1 MKYQK
6 YFTTA
11 ESEKKA
17 LMKKNEALADELEKS
32 QKQSILKRLQ
42 EAKLQSDYEQ
52 ARAVLDR
59 IPPEI
64 IEAYTNRGNQKI
76 IRKDL

>member
-1 MKYQK
+1 M
-6 YFTTA
+6 
-11 ESEKKA
+11 
-17 LMKKNEALADELEKS
+17 MKKNEALADELEKS